1 MTAFAAAQSR
11 ARSAAG
17 SGSTTIVARTASPR
31 YSPGTS
37 VGAMRTSERRRS
49 TVMYSTCERSSVP
62 LGLSQAAS
70 AASMPAA
77 TARPG
82 CTIRCM
88 SLEPRH
94 DFLAE
99 QPQRLQQLRMGDQA
113 AGIELGQDAVET
125 DHRAQLVQPVDHA
138 LRGADDHPFAQHLF
152 VVDGLHLLAALRP
165 VLDGPRARYV
175 CRSSQAI
182 AEGA

>member
-1 MTAFAAAQSR
+1 MTAFATTQSR
-11 ARSAAG
+11 ARSATG
-17 SGSTTIVARTASPR
+17 SGSTTIVARTASTR
-31 YSPGTS
+31 YSPGTP
-37 VGAMRTSERRRS
+37 VGAMRTSKRRPS

-82 CTIRCM
+82 CTIRRM

-99 QPQRLQQLRMGDQA
+99 QPQRLQHLRMGDPA
-113 AGIELGQDAVET
+113 AGIELGQDAVEA
-125 DHRAQLVQPVDHA
+125 DHLAQLLQPVDHA
-138 LRGADDHPFAQHLF
+138 LTRGDDHAFAQHLF

-165 VLDGPRARYV
+165 VLDGPRARHA
-175 CRSSQAI
+175 CCSS
-182 AEGA
+182 